1 MSYIVRYATAGDG
14 ARINEINRSALG
26 YHCTL
31 EKACSQLEK
40 VLLRP
45 TDRVFVVC
53 DESDTLK
60 SKAVGFLHA
69 ADYETIHAG
78 SMKNIISLAVDDA
91 YQGQGLGRLLLN
103 AVEAWALD
111 DQCEA
116 VRLVSSFSRVKAH
129 AFYQHCGYSLRKEQ
143 KNFIKYLHRVS

>member
-78 SMKNIISLAVDDA
+78 SMKNIILCGGDA
-91 YQGQGLGRLLLN
+91 YQGQGLGMLLLDGWS
-103 AVEAWALD
+103 AG
-111 DQCEA
+111 
-116 VRLVSSFSRVKAH
+116 R
-129 AFYQHCGYSLRKEQ
+129 
-143 KNFIKYLHRVS
+143 